1 MASSPIEIPIK
12 LNGLAA
18 IKSELRELKGELA
31 NATDPKQMQ
40 ELAMR
45 AGELKDQLADA
56 NEQVAVFASGSKFE
70 QVSNSF
76 GSMKDS
82 LMSLDFEEAAQKAKM
97 FQQTLGSISPA
108 TIGNSIKGLISVV
121 GSLSKA
127 FVQFGVALLANPI
140 FLLVAA
146 IVAIVAVIGVI
157 MNKLG
162 ILKPVLN
169 AIGKAFE
176 FIGAVVDMVI
186 QGFKDLTDWLGL
198 TNNAAEDAA
207 DKQAA
212 AAEKT
217 AAAYEEKSK
226 SVVGGYDREIE
237 LAKLDGKNTVELE
250 KQKQYWIIKTAEA
263 RLKAIKE
270 KIIAGKLSGD
280 LDSEEI
286 AELRKAYNEQVEV
299 VKDSK
304 HQVEVIDKTEAN
316 RKKEDRE
323 KEAEEQAK
331 TTENNRKKAADSYK
345 ARIEAEKKYQ
355 AERLAARRQIED
367 LEASLLEEGV
377 QKELQINKLKF
388 KRLIEDTQAR
398 VTKTK
403 EEEDEKARLLNLYY
417 VEYSKTQDEINQKEL
432 ARINQFEIDAKKIKE
447 DAETAWLQ
455 TVEDI
460 AEQNYI
466 NSLSDKDKELLAVND
481 KYFALQEAA
490 KGNAEQMK
498 IIEEAKATEVAAIND
513 KAAKDEIASL
523 QAVADAKKAI
533 QNANLDLVV
542 SGVGLLKNV
551 FEKNKS
557 IQKGLLIAENAAGI
571 AKIIINTAAANAAV
585 TLKYALIPGGPAI
598 AAGEIARNKIGAGI
612 GIAASIA
619 ATAKGLAALGGGGA
633 TGGTAPG
640 GGGGGSSS
648 TSTQQATP
656 QVNLFGAN
664 NNANTINGSQS
675 SNQGGEMIVKA
686 VVVESDVTSMQKK
699 MNKVQ
704 ESAVL

>member
-1 MASSPIEIPIK
+1 MASTPIEIPIK

-18 IKSELRELKGELA
+18 IKAELRELKGELA

-40 ELAMR
+40 ELAQK

-146 IVAIVAVIGVI
+146 IVAIVAIIGVV

-176 FIGAVVDMVI
+176 FIGDIIDVVI
-186 QGFKDLTDWLGL
+186 QGLKDFTDWLGI

-217 AAAYEEKSK
+217 ATAYEEKSK
-226 SVVGGYDREIE
+226 SVVGGLDREIE

-250 KQKQYWIIKTAEA
+250 KKKQYWIIKTAEA
-263 RLKAIKE
+263 RLQAIKE

-286 AELRKAYNEQVEV
+286 AELKKAYTAQVEV
-299 VKDSK
+299 VKDAK

-316 RKKEDRE
+316 RKKDD
-323 KEAEEQAK
+323 
-331 TTENNRKKAADSYK
+331 RKKEEEDDKKSAQDAASKAQEAYK
-345 ARIEAEKKYQ
+345 ARIAAEKQ
-355 AERLAARRQIED
+355 FRADRLATIKQIED
-367 LEASLLEEGV
+367 IETSLMEEGV
-377 QKELQINKLKF
+377 QKELKLNELKYQRILQDLLTNE
-388 KRLIEDTQAR
+388 KLIDTEKTRL
-398 VTKTK
+398 
-403 EEEDEKARLLNLYY
+403 KALY
-417 VEYSKTQDEINQKEL
+417 EAESAKTQEEINAREL
-432 ARINQFEIDAKKIKE
+432 ARINQFTIDANKLKQ

-460 AEQNYI
+460 AEQNYV
-466 NSLSDKDKELLAVND
+466 NSLSEKDRELLLVND

-490 KGNAEQMK
+490 KGNAEQLK
-498 IIEEAKATEVAAIND
+498 IIEEAKATEIGVIND
-513 KAAKDEIASL
+513 KAAKTEIEQAN
-523 QAVADAKKAI
+523 AVAQAKAAI
-533 QNANLDLVV
+533 QKEDLDRI
-542 SGVGLLKNV
+542 SAGVGVLKSI
-551 FEKNKS
+551 FEKNKGV
-557 IQKGLLIAENAAGI
+557 QKAALIAENAIGV
-571 AKIIINTAAANAAV
+571 AKVIISTAAANAA
-585 TLKYALIPGGPAI
+585 ALATPQAI
-598 AAGEIARNKIGAGI
+598 ATSGVSAIPVIARNKISAGI
-612 GIAASIA
+612 SIASIVA
-619 ATAKGLAALGGGGA
+619 STAKGLSALGGGGA
-633 TGGTAPG
+633 VGGTAPG
-640 GGGGGSSS
+640 GGGGGGTS
-648 TSTQQATP
+648 TSQATP
-656 QVNLFGAN
+656 QVNLFGGN
-664 NNANTINGSQS
+664 NNANTFGANGQQ
-675 SNQGGEMIVKA
+675 SNQGGEMVVKA

>member
-18 IKSELRELKGELA
+18 IKAELRELKGELA

-40 ELAMR
+40 ELAMK
-45 AGELKDQLADA
+45 AGELSDQIKDA
-56 NEQVAVFASGSKFE
+56 NEQIAVFATGSKFE
-70 QVSNSF
+70 AVSNSF
-76 GSMKDS
+76 SALKGD
-82 LMSLDFEEAAQKAKM
+82 LMNMDFEGAAEKALTFKKA
-97 FQQTLGSISPA
+97 LGSIDPS
-108 TIGNSIKGLISVV
+108 TIGNGIKGLVSTV
-121 GSLSKA
+121 GTLSKA
-127 FVQFGVALLANPI
+127 FIQFGIALLANPI

-146 IVAIVAVIGVI
+146 IVAIVAIIGVI

-226 SVVGGYDREIE
+226 SVVGGLDREIE

-250 KQKQYWIIKTAEA
+250 KKKQYWIIKTAEA

-280 LDSEEI
+280 LDEEEI
-286 AELRKAYNEQVEV
+286 KELRKAYNEQVEV

-304 HQVEVIDKTEAN
+304 HQIEVIDKTEAN

-323 KEAEEQAK
+323 KEAEE
-331 TTENNRKKAADSYK
+331 EKKSTQDAANKAQEAYK
-345 ARIEAEKKYQ
+345 ARIAAEKQ
-355 AERLAARRQIED
+355 FRADRLAAIRQIED
-367 LEASLLEEGV
+367 LEISVMEQGI
-377 QKELQINKLKF
+377 QKEIVLNQTKYKRILEDLQANAKLTSDEKI
-388 KRLIEDTQAR
+388 RLAALYA
-398 VTKTK
+398 
-403 EEEDEKARLLNLYY
+403 EEEFQADKALRQAYQVDLDAA
-417 VEYSKTQDEINQKEL
+417 VQTSKDNRAAQKAEQLALEAETYAKMGAMMKENAQKE
-432 ARINQFEIDAKKIKE
+432 
-447 DAETAWLQ
+447 
-455 TVEDI
+455 I
-460 AEQNYI
+460 AE
-466 NSLSDKDKELLAVND
+466 
-481 KYFALQEAA
+481 A
-490 KGNAEQMK
+490 K
-498 IIEEAKATEVAAIND
+498 
-513 KAAKDEIASL
+513 
-523 QAVADAKKAI
+523 AVADAKAAI
-533 QNANLDLVV
+533 QKEDLDRVTAGI
-542 SGVGLLKNV
+542 GVLKSI
-551 FEKNKS
+551 FEKNKGV
-557 IQKGLLIAENAAGI
+557 QKAALIAENAIGV
-571 AKIIINTAAANAAV
+571 AKVIISTAAANAA
-585 TLKYALIPGGPAI
+585 ALATPQAI
-598 AAGEIARNKIGAGI
+598 ATSGAAALPVIARNKISAGI
-612 GIAASIA
+612 SIASIVA
-619 ATAKGLAALGGGGA
+619 STAKGLSALGGGG
-633 TGGTAPG
+633 TVSGTAPG
-640 GGGGGSSS
+640 GGGGGGTS
-648 TSTQQATP
+648 TSQATP

-664 NNANTINGSQS
+664 NNANTFGANGQQ
-675 SNQGGEMIVKA
+675 SNQGGEMVVKA

>member
-18 IKSELRELKGELA
+18 IKAELRELKGELA

-40 ELAMR
+40 ELAMK
-45 AGELKDQLADA
+45 AGELSDQIKDA
-56 NEQVAVFASGSKFE
+56 NEQIAVFATGSKFE
-70 QVSNSF
+70 AVSNSF
-76 GSMKDS
+76 SALKGD
-82 LMSLDFEEAAQKAKM
+82 LMNLDFEGAAEKALTFQKA
-97 FQQTLGSISPA
+97 LGSISPA
-108 TIGNSIKGLISVV
+108 TIGNGIKGLVSVV
-121 GSLSKA
+121 GTLSKA
-127 FVQFGVALLANPI
+127 FIQFGVALLANPI
-140 FLLVAA
+140 FLLVGA
-146 IVAIVAVIGVI
+146 IVAIVAIIGVI

-280 LDSEEI
+280 LDEEEI
-286 AELRKAYNEQVEV
+286 KELRKAYNEQVEV

-304 HQVEVIDKTEAN
+304 HQIEVIDKTEAN

-323 KEAEEQAK
+323 KEAEEEAK

-345 ARIEAEKKYQ
+345 ARIAAEKQFQ
-355 AERLAARRQIED
+355 ADRLAAIRQIQDLETSIMEEGINKEIVLNQTKYKRILED
-367 LEASLLEEGV
+367 LQTNA
-377 QKELQINKLKF
+377 KLTSDEKI
-388 KRLIEDTQAR
+388 KLAALYA
-398 VTKTK
+398 
-403 EEEDEKARLLNLYY
+403 EEEFQADKALREKYQVDLDAT
-417 VEYSKTQDEINQKEL
+417 VQTSKDNRAAQKAEQL
-432 ARINQFEIDAKKIKE
+432 ALE
-447 DAETAWLQ
+447 AETYAKMGAMMKENAQ
-455 TVEDI
+455 KQI
-460 AEQNYI
+460 AE
-466 NSLSDKDKELLAVND
+466 DK
-481 KYFALQEAA
+481 
-490 KGNAEQMK
+490 
-498 IIEEAKATEVAAIND
+498 
-513 KAAKDEIASL
+513 
-523 QAVADAKKAI
+523 AVADAKAAI
-533 QNANLDLVV
+533 QNEDIARV
-542 SGVGLLKNV
+542 SAGIGVIKSI
-551 FEKNKS
+551 FEKNKAV
-557 IQKGLLIAENAAGI
+557 QKAALIAENAIGV
-571 AKIIINTAAANAAV
+571 AKVIISTAAANAA
-585 TLKYALIPGGPAI
+585 ALTTPQAI
-598 AAGEIARNKIGAGI
+598 LTSGASAVPVIARNKISAGI
-612 GIAASIA
+612 SIASIVA
-619 ATAKGLAALGGGGA
+619 STAKGLSALGGGG
-633 TGGTAPG
+633 TVSGTAPG
-640 GGGGGSSS
+640 GGGGGG
-648 TSTQQATP
+648 TSTQEATP

>member
-56 NEQVAVFASGSKFE
+56 NDQVAVFASGSKFE
-70 QVSNSF
+70 QVNNSF
-76 GSMKDS
+76 SSMKDS

-121 GSLSKA
+121 GSLGKA
-127 FVQFGVALLANPI
+127 FVQFGVSLLANPI

-146 IVAIVAVIGVI
+146 IVAIVAIIGVV

-162 ILKPVLN
+162 ILKPILN
-169 AIGKAFE
+169 AVGKAFE
-176 FIGAVVDMVI
+176 FIGDIIDVVI

-280 LDSEEI
+280 LDEEEI
-286 AELRKAYNEQVEV
+286 KELRKAYNEQVEV

-304 HQVEVIDKTEAN
+304 HQIEVIDKTEAN

-323 KEAEEQAK
+323 KEAEDQAK

-377 QKELQINKLKF
+377 QKELEINKLKF

-460 AEQNYI
+460 AEQNYV

-490 KGNAEQMK
+490 KGNAEQLA
-498 IIEEAKATEVAAIND
+498 IIEAAKATEVGAIND
-513 KAAKDEIASL
+513 KAAKDEIARL
-523 QAVADAKKAI
+523 QAVAAAKLAI
-533 QNANLDLVV
+533 QNEDLARVTAGIDIIK
-542 SGVGLLKNV
+542 SI
-551 FEKNKS
+551 FEKNKAV
-557 IQKGLLIAENAAGI
+557 QKAALIAENAIGV
-571 AKIIINTAAANAAV
+571 AKVIISTAAANAA
-585 TLKYALIPGGPAI
+585 ALATPQAI
-598 AAGEIARNKIGAGI
+598 ATSGVSAIPVIARNKISAGI
-612 GIAASIA
+612 SIASIVA
-619 ATAKGLAALGGGGA
+619 STAKGLSALGGGGA
-633 TGGTAPG
+633 VGGTAPG
-640 GGGGGSSS
+640 GGGGGG